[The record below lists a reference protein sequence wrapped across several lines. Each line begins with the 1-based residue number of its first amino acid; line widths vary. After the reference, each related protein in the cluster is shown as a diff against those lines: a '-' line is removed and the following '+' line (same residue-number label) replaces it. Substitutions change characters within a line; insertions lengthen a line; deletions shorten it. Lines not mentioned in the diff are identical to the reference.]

1 MKRSTTPPHH
11 KSNVGDW
18 VAFEGAF
25 DYGFVNSSAP
35 EMISVYDEVRATNGK
50 DVPEWAN
57 FTVLFRVVDDLEQI
71 SYAETDRGAWTK
83 AQRIA
88 EDQSKDN

>member
-11 KSNVGDW
+11 KPEIGDW
-18 VAFEGAF
+18 IAFEGAF

-35 EMISVYDEVRATNGK
+35 EIISVYNEIRPISDK

-57 FTVLFRVVDDLEQI
+57 FTVVFRAVDNLEEVD
-71 SYAETDRGAWTK
+71 YAETDKGAWTK
-83 AQRIA
+83 AQRMAENQA
-88 EDQSKDN
+88 EDN

>member
-1 MKRSTTPPHH
+1 MKRSTTPPHY
-11 KSNVGDW
+11 KPNVGDW

-57 FTVLFRVVDDLEQI
+57 FNVVFRVVDDIEQI
-71 SYAETDRGAWTK
+71 NNAETDRGAWTK

-88 EDQSKDN
+88 EDNKE